1 MKITTDACLFGAW
14 LVNEIEN
21 EKLKMKNA
29 LDIGTGTGL
38 LSLMYAQKNSSAIID
53 AMEIDEETYEQAKEN
68 AVASSFAERIQVIH
82 SDVKFFMFIKKYDVI
97 ISNPPFYEKEIRPG
111 NEKKNVAHHQSGLL
125 LSELPDIIKGN
136 LSPAG
141 LFYLLLPFKRNK
153 EIMKILLKHDLF
165 VSKIIFVRQSP
176 KHNYFRLM
184 IEGKLKQRDQVE
196 TRIEEISIWNEQ
208 QQYTSEFKDLLKDY
222 YLKF

>member
-1 MKITTDACLFGAW
+1 MKVTTDACLFGAW
-14 LVNEIEN
+14 LVNEIES
-21 EKLKMKNA
+21 EELKIKNV

-68 AVASSFAERIQVIH
+68 AAASSFAERIQVIH
-82 SDVKFFMFIKKYDVI
+82 SDVKR
-97 ISNPPFYEKEIRPG
+97 SG
-111 NEKKNVAHHQSGLL
+111 NEKKNVAHHQPGLL

-141 LFYLLLPFKRNK
+141 TFYLLLPFKRNK

-165 VSKIIFVRQSP
+165 VSKIIFVRQST

-184 IEGKLKQRDQVE
+184 IEGKLKQRDQAG

-208 QQYTSEFKDLLKDY
+208 QQYTSEFKELLKDY

>member
-1 MKITTDACLFGAW
+1 MKVTTDACLFGAW

-21 EKLKMKNA
+21 EKLKNV

-68 AVASSFAERIQVIH
+68 AATSTFAERIQVLH
-82 SDVKFFMFIKKYDVI
+82 SDVKFFTFIKKYDVI
-97 ISNPPFYEKEIRPG
+97 ISNPPFYEKEIRSG

-125 LSELPDIIKGN
+125 LSELQDIIKGN

-141 LFYLLLPFKRNK
+141 TFYLLLPFKRNK
-153 EIMKILLKHDLF
+153 EIMKILLNHDLF
-165 VSKIIFVRQSP
+165 VSKIIFVRQST

-184 IEGKLKQRDQVE
+184 IEGKLKQRDQGG
-196 TRIEEISIWNEQ
+196 TCIEEISIWNEQ
-208 QQYTSEFKDLLKDY
+208 QQYTNEFKELLKDY